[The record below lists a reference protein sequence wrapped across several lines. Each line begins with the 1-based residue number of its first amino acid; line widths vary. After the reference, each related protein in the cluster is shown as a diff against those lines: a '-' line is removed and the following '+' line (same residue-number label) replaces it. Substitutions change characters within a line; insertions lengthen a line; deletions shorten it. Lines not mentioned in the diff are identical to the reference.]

1 MARPDGSPKNIAHE
15 FFSLFMIIDENQSRY
30 FDHNLKASIANPE
43 KIERSEYV
51 PLDPE
56 GNGDLPLGTGFA
68 TSNMKASING
78 YLFSNGPLM
87 TMRKGEHVRWY
98 VMTMGI
104 GFNFHT
110 PHWHGNLVSVRGQ
123 YMDVLPTIGPA
134 QIITADMVPDKVGTW
149 MFHCHVDDHMKGGM
163 QTLYR
168 VLDKG
173 EPLPST
179 ASTATTTVE
188 HVAHK

>member
-1 MARPDGSPKNIAHE
+1 
-15 FFSLFMIIDENQSRY
+15 MI
-30 FDHNLKASIANPE
+30 
-43 KIERSEYV
+43 
-51 PLDPE
+51 
-56 GNGDLPLGTGFA
+56 
-68 TSNMKASING
+68 
-78 YLFSNGPLM
+78 

-110 PHWHGNLVSVRGQ
+110 PHWHGNVVSVRGQ

-134 QIITADMVPDKVGTW
+134 QIVTADMVPDKVGTW

-168 VLDKG
+168 VLDKDETVG
-173 EPLPST
+173 S
-179 ASTATTTVE
+179 ATGTRVSAVANNQLVE
-188 HVAHK
+188 SH

>member
-1 MARPDGSPKNIAHE
+1 
-15 FFSLFMIIDENQSRY
+15 
-30 FDHNLKASIANPE
+30 
-43 KIERSEYV
+43 
-51 PLDPE
+51 
-56 GNGDLPLGTGFA
+56 
-68 TSNMKASING
+68 MKATING
-78 YLFSNGPLM
+78 YLFSNGPM
-87 TMRKGEHVRWY
+87 ITMRKGEHVRWY

-110 PHWHGNLVSVRGQ
+110 PHWHGNVVSLRGQ

-134 QIITADMVPDKVGTW
+134 QVVTADMVPDRAGTW

-173 EPLPST
+173 QTVRS
-179 ASTATTTVE
+179 ATGTRVSA
-188 HVAHK
+188 VANNQHIESH

>member
-1 MARPDGSPKNIAHE
+1 
-15 FFSLFMIIDENQSRY
+15 
-30 FDHNLKASIANPE
+30 
-43 KIERSEYV
+43 
-51 PLDPE
+51 
-56 GNGDLPLGTGFA
+56 
-68 TSNMKASING
+68 
-78 YLFSNGPLM
+78 
-87 TMRKGEHVRWY
+87 MRKGEHVRWY

-168 VLDKG
+168 VLEKG